1 MEVRSM
7 INDYEATQP
16 MTTDAVPVEP
26 MQHMT
31 NDDVVATLGGLIQ
44 TCVDGEEG
52 FRTAAEAIAASDTKT
67 FLYENSQE
75 RARFAGE
82 LETLVRELGGD
93 PSHSGSFTGAIH
105 RGWMDLKTAIVGN
118 DAHDILS
125 ECERG
130 EDSAKKTFRDALDQT
145 LPANVRSIVQRQCD
159 VVVRSHDRVKGM
171 RDSSGKDTAN
181 SAGGVF

>member
-1 MEVRSM
+1 M
-7 INDYEATQP
+7 INDYEATNP
-16 MTTDAVPVEP
+16 ITTDAIPAEP
-26 MQHMT
+26 AHLS
-31 NDDVVATLGGLIQ
+31 NDDVVSTLNGLIQ

-52 FRTAAEAIAASDTKT
+52 FRTAAEAITASDIKT

-93 PSHSGSFTGAIH
+93 PSHSGSFAGAIH
-105 RGWMDLKTAIVGN
+105 RGWMDLKTAITGH

-130 EDSAKKTFRDALDQT
+130 EDSAKKTSHEALDQT
-145 LPANVRSIVQRQCD
+145 LPANVRSIVQRQFD
-159 VVVRSHDRVKGM
+159 SVVTAHDRVKEM
-171 RDSSGKDTAN
+171 RDSTGKDAAN
-181 SAGGVF
+181 SAGGGF